1 MSEFRRL
8 MRLAPSAAVKEKKL
22 AALLAGRGPA
32 GPDEAERA
40 MREAEGK
47 GSLEL
52 AALELGSPV
61 PASWGG
67 SWPRARRSVDP
78 QAPFSIAALRTWHRE
93 LTGADAFRKQ
103 ERPPRADGPPAAPV
117 PFIESRLEIL
127 QEWMQVESG
136 RELKP
141 GQQGA
146 LVLVRLVEIA
156 PFDGAN
162 GTVSRMAASHV
173 IVRGGGRPP
182 LLNAG
187 DAERLAATIAAAFRL
202 DTEPLT
208 TLLDEASERS
218 LDVVIAAL
226 ETSRG

>member
-22 AALLAGRGPA
+22 AALVAESGPA
-32 GPDEAERA
+32 GPAEAGRA
-40 MREAEGK
+40 VREAEGK

-52 AALELGSPV
+52 AALETGRPV
-61 PASWGG
+61 PASWGDA
-67 SWPRARRSVDP
+67 WPRARGSVDP

-93 LTGADAFRKQ
+93 LTGSDAFRAE

-127 QEWMQVESG
+127 QQWMQVDSG

-141 GQQGA
+141 AQQGA
-146 LVLVRLVEIA
+146 LVLARLVEIA
-156 PFDGAN
+156 PFDDAN
-162 GTVSRMAASHV
+162 GIVARTAASHV

-187 DAERLAATIAAAFRL
+187 DRERLEATIAAAFRL

-218 LDVVIAAL
+218 LDVMIAAL
-226 ETSRG
+226 EPSRG